1 MKIED
6 SSHTKVY
13 KLNPYSHLYSPILS
27 VITIGLLLY
36 YVTSNTIIIILGV
49 IGTTLF
55 QCLLKQKAKVELDIY
70 ESEITVYYINYCGFK
85 WSKKYSLKESKYSF
99 KTENISKFSKREV
112 LRIKK
117 NDRTIVKLVSSENG
131 ITVLMLLE
139 IVTIIENDHLSIKAK
154 Y

>member
-131 ITVLMLLE
+131 ITDLMLLE
-139 IVTIIENDHLSIKAK
+139 IVTIIENHHLSIKAK